1 MYRVLIVDDDRLAR
15 KGIISMLPW
24 EKYGMVVAGEA
35 QNGAKALEFLQNH
48 PVDLLFVDIDMPVMG
63 GISLMEKCHLLYPH
77 LLFIVLT
84 FHEEFH
90 YAQSALRI
98 GAIDYIS
105 KLEMESTDC
114 DELLHRISQKV
125 ESILKLP
132 TAGAHT
138 AEEGHPSGD
147 ADNRDNSDHPDNQQA
162 PEQFNMKEWEYLV
175 GKWNQMYWLYDD
187 TTFRELC
194 KGTRALNISVWRAAQ
209 VLLHLTS
216 VAEESIGTVQKSV
229 QEYSDLDEFIDW
241 IVSFREA
248 LYRQAAAES
257 SLDNIQLCILKAVIY
272 IKQNLGGKLHG
283 EEVARIVK
291 LSRSYFSIS
300 FKKYTG
306 MSFNEFVREE
316 RIRRA
321 QILLVKRDDLV
332 ADIAQEIGYE
342 DVNYFIRVFC
352 EITGMT
358 PGEYRKHHGG
368 RQKLMRA

>member
-15 KGIISMLPW
+15 RGIISMMPW

-35 QNGAKALEFLQNH
+35 QNGTKALEFLQDH

-63 GISLMEKCHLLYPH
+63 GISLMEKCHQLYPE

-114 DELLHRISQKV
+114 DELLCRISEKV
-125 ESILKLP
+125 ETILKPLS
-132 TAGAHT
+132 TATASGESEDQRGAIISEDRHQGFGVRN
-138 AEEGHPSGD
+138 E
-147 ADNRDNSDHPDNQQA
+147 
-162 PEQFNMKEWEYLV
+162 KEWEYLV

-187 TTFRELC
+187 TTFKELC
-194 KGTRALNISVWRAAQ
+194 EGTKALHISVWRAAQ

-216 VAEESIGTVQKSV
+216 VAEESVGTVQKNV
-229 QEYSDLDEFIDW
+229 QEYSNLDEFMDW
-241 IVSFREA
+241 LSVFREA
-248 LYRQAAAES
+248 LYKRAAAES

-272 IKQNLGGKLHG
+272 VRENLGGKLHG
-283 EEVARIVK
+283 EGVAQIVR
-291 LSRSYFSIS
+291 LSRSYFSIN

-321 QILLVKRDDLV
+321 QMLLIEREDLIS
-332 ADIAQEIGYE
+332 DIAQEVGYE

-352 EITGMT
+352 EIAGMT
-358 PGEYRKHHGG
+358 PGEYRKQNGVK
-368 RQKLMRA
+368 QSLMRA